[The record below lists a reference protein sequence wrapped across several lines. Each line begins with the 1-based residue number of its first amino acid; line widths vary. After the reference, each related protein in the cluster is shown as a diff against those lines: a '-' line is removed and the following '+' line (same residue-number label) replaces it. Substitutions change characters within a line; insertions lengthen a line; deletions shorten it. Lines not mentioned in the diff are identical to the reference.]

1 LSQDPEPRE
10 ASFDRL
16 RTSPDAAAEE
26 ALVRRAQA
34 GDRDAFRSLYQAY
47 QDRVFATAYR
57 IAGDRETAADLTQ
70 EVFVKVFEELP
81 GFRFGS
87 RFSTWLY
94 RVAANHAINKASETA
109 RHARLNERVAR
120 DRPSMAPATPPARDR
135 FADERIQAALGGL
148 SVKLRA
154 VTVLRYLEGLSY
166 DEIAETLDLS
176 VGTVKSRLFLAHA
189 TLKEALD
196 DLVKDVGP

>member
-1 LSQDPEPRE
+1 MSEGPEPRE
-10 ASFDRL
+10 A
-16 RTSPDAAAEE
+16 PDATAEE

-34 GDRDAFRSLYQAY
+34 GDRAAFRSLYQAY

-57 IAGDRETAADLTQ
+57 IAGDREVAADLTQ

-120 DRPSMAPATPPARDR
+120 ERPSTAPATPPVHDR
-135 FADERIQAALGGL
+135 FADERIQRALDGL
-148 SVKLRA
+148 SVKLRV

-166 DEIAETLDLS
+166 EEIAEALELS

-189 TLKEALD
+189 TLKEALI
-196 DLVKDVGP
+196 DLVKDEGP

>member
-1 LSQDPEPRE
+1 LSEGPEPRE
-10 ASFDRL
+10 APF
-16 RTSPDAAAEE
+16 DAAAEE

-57 IAGDRETAADLTQ
+57 IAGDRETAADLAQ

-120 DRPSMAPATPPARDR
+120 EKPSVAPAAPAAHDR
-135 FADERIQAALGGL
+135 FADERVQAALGGL
-148 SVKLRA
+148 SVKLRV

-166 DEIAETLDLS
+166 EEIAEALDLS

-189 TLKEALD
+189 TLKEALN

>member
-10 ASFDRL
+10 ASF
-16 RTSPDAAAEE
+16 DAAAEE

-34 GDRDAFRSLYQAY
+34 GDRAAFRSLYQAY

-57 IAGDRETAADLTQ
+57 IAGDRETAADLAQ

-109 RHARLNERVAR
+109 RHARLNERIAR
-120 DRPSMAPATPPARDR
+120 ERPSTAPAEPPVHDR
-135 FADERIQAALGGL
+135 FADERIQAALDGL

-154 VTVLRYLEGLSY
+154 VVVLRYLEGLSY
-166 DEIAETLDLS
+166 EEIADALELS

-189 TLKEALD
+189 TLKESLN
-196 DLVKDVGP
+196 DLVKDVGI

>member
-1 LSQDPEPRE
+1 MSESPEPRE
-10 ASFDRL
+10 A
-16 RTSPDAAAEE
+16 PDAAAEE

-120 DRPSMAPATPPARDR
+120 EKPSVAPPAPAAPDR

-148 SVKLRA
+148 SVKLRV

-166 DEIAETLDLS
+166 EEIAEALDLS

-189 TLKEALD
+189 TLKEALN

>member
-1 LSQDPEPRE
+1 MSEGPEPRE
-10 ASFDRL
+10 APF
-16 RTSPDAAAEE
+16 DAAAEE

-57 IAGDRETAADLTQ
+57 IAGDRETAADLAQ

-120 DRPSMAPATPPARDR
+120 EKPSVAPAAPAARDR
-135 FADERIQAALGGL
+135 FADERVQAALGGL
-148 SVKLRA
+148 SVKLRV

-166 DEIAETLDLS
+166 EEIAEALDLS

-189 TLKEALD
+189 TLKEALN
-196 DLVKDVGP
+196 DLVKDVEP

>member
-1 LSQDPEPRE
+1 MSEGPEPRE
-10 ASFDRL
+10 APF
-16 RTSPDAAAEE
+16 DAAAEE

-57 IAGDRETAADLTQ
+57 IAGDRETAADLAQ

-120 DRPSMAPATPPARDR
+120 EKPSVAPAAPAARDR
-135 FADERIQAALGGL
+135 FADERVQAALGGL
-148 SVKLRA
+148 SVKLRV

-166 DEIAETLDLS
+166 EEIAEALDLS

-189 TLKEALD
+189 TLKEALN

>member
-1 LSQDPEPRE
+1 MSEGPEPRE
-10 ASFDRL
+10 A
-16 RTSPDAAAEE
+16 PDAAAEE

-34 GDRDAFRSLYQAY
+34 GDRAAFRSLYQAY

-57 IAGDRETAADLTQ
+57 IAGDREVAADLTQ

-120 DRPSMAPATPPARDR
+120 ERPSTAPATPPVHDR
-135 FADERIQAALGGL
+135 FADERIQRALDGL
-148 SVKLRA
+148 SVKLRV

-166 DEIAETLDLS
+166 EEIAEALDLS

-189 TLKEALD
+189 TLKEALI
-196 DLVKDVGP
+196 DLVKDEGP

>member
-1 LSQDPEPRE
+1 LSEGPEPRE
-10 ASFDRL
+10 AS
-16 RTSPDAAAEE
+16 DAAAEE

-34 GDRDAFRSLYQAY
+34 GDREAFRSLYEKY

-70 EVFVKVFEELP
+70 EVFVKIFEELP

-109 RHARLNERVAR
+109 RHARLNERIAR
-120 DRPSMAPATPPARDR
+120 ERPASAPAEPPARDK
-135 FADERIQAALGGL
+135 FAGERLQAALGAL

-166 DEIAETLDLS
+166 EEIAETLELS

-189 TLKEALD
+189 TLRELMDDEVKEGD
-196 DLVKDVGP
+196 R

>member
-1 LSQDPEPRE
+1 LSEGPEPRE
-10 ASFDRL
+10 APF
-16 RTSPDAAAEE
+16 DAAAEE

-57 IAGDRETAADLTQ
+57 IAGDRETAADLAQ

-120 DRPSMAPATPPARDR
+120 EKPSVAPAAPAARDR
-135 FADERIQAALGGL
+135 FADERVQAALGGL
-148 SVKLRA
+148 SVKLRV

-166 DEIAETLDLS
+166 EEIAEALDLS

-189 TLKEALD
+189 TLKEALN
-196 DLVKDVGP
+196 DLVKDVEP

>member
-1 LSQDPEPRE
+1 MSHPPEPRE
-10 ASFDRL
+10 SF
-16 RTSPDAAAEE
+16 DAAAEE

-70 EVFVKVFEELP
+70 EVFVKVYEELP

-109 RHARLNERVAR
+109 RHARINERIAR
-120 DRPSMAPATPPARDR
+120 ERPSAAPESAPVRDR
-135 FADERIQAALGGL
+135 FADDRVQAALDGL
-148 SVKLRA
+148 SLKLRA

-166 DEIAETLDLS
+166 EEIAETLDLS

-189 TLKEALD
+189 TLKEALN

>member
-1 LSQDPEPRE
+1 LSHPPESRE
-10 ASFDRL
+10 S
-16 RTSPDAAAEE
+16 SEAAAEE

-94 RVAANHAINKASETA
+94 RVAANHALNRASETA
-109 RHARLNERVAR
+109 RHARINERIAR
-120 DRPSMAPATPPARDR
+120 ERPSAAPASAPVRDR
-135 FADERIQAALGGL
+135 FADDRVQAALDGL
-148 SVKLRA
+148 SLKLRA

-166 DEIAETLDLS
+166 EEIAETLDLS

-189 TLKEALD
+189 TLKEALN

>member
-1 LSQDPEPRE
+1 LSQFPEPRE
-10 ASFDRL
+10 A
-16 RTSPDAAAEE
+16 PDAAAEE

-34 GDRDAFRSLYQAY
+34 GDRDAFRSLYQKY

-70 EVFVKVFEELP
+70 EVFVKIFEELP

-109 RHARLNERVAR
+109 RHARLNERLAR
-120 DRPSMAPATPPARDR
+120 ERPAAAPADPPARDR
-135 FADERIQAALGGL
+135 FAGERLQAALAGL

-166 DEIAETLDLS
+166 EEIAETLELS
-176 VGTVKSRLFLAHA
+176 VGTVKSRLFLAHT
-189 TLKEALD
+189 TLRELMEDEVKEGD
-196 DLVKDVGP
+196 R

>member
-1 LSQDPEPRE
+1 MSEGPEPRE
-10 ASFDRL
+10 APF
-16 RTSPDAAAEE
+16 DAAAEE

-57 IAGDRETAADLTQ
+57 IAGDRETAADLAQ

-120 DRPSMAPATPPARDR
+120 EKPSVAPAAPAAHDR
-135 FADERIQAALGGL
+135 FADERVQAALGGL
-148 SVKLRA
+148 SVKLRV

-166 DEIAETLDLS
+166 EEIAEALDLS

-189 TLKEALD
+189 TLKEALN

>member
-1 LSQDPEPRE
+1 MSEGPEPRE
-10 ASFDRL
+10 A
-16 RTSPDAAAEE
+16 PDAAAEE

-34 GDRDAFRSLYQAY
+34 GDRAAFRSLYQAY

-57 IAGDRETAADLTQ
+57 IAGDREVAADLTQ

-120 DRPSMAPATPPARDR
+120 ERPSTAPATPPVHDR
-135 FADERIQAALGGL
+135 FADERIQRALDGL
-148 SVKLRA
+148 SVKLRV

-166 DEIAETLDLS
+166 EEIAEALDLS

-189 TLKEALD
+189 TLKEALN

>member
-1 LSQDPEPRE
+1 MSQSSEPRE
-10 ASFDRL
+10 AL
-16 RTSPDAAAEE
+16 DAAAEE

-34 GDRDAFRSLYQAY
+34 GDRDAFRSLYQKY

-57 IAGDRETAADLTQ
+57 IAGDRETAADLAQ

-120 DRPSMAPATPPARDR
+120 ERPSMAPAAPPVHDR
-135 FADERIQAALGGL
+135 FADERVQAALGGL
-148 SVKLRA
+148 SVKLRV

-166 DEIAETLDLS
+166 EEIAEALDLS

>member
-1 LSQDPEPRE
+1 LSHPPEPRE
-10 ASFDRL
+10 S
-16 RTSPDAAAEE
+16 SDAAAEE

-70 EVFVKVFEELP
+70 EVFVKVYEELP

-87 RFSTWLY
+87 RFSTWIY

-109 RHARLNERVAR
+109 RHTRIHERIARERPTA
-120 DRPSMAPATPPARDR
+120 APASAPVRDR
-135 FADERIQAALGGL
+135 FADDRVQAALDGL
-148 SVKLRA
+148 SLKLRA

-166 DEIAETLDLS
+166 EEIAETLDLS

-189 TLKEALD
+189 TLREALN

>member
-1 LSQDPEPRE
+1 LSQVPESRP
-10 ASFDRL
+10 AS
-16 RTSPDAAAEE
+16 DAGEE

-34 GDRDAFRSLYQAY
+34 GDRDAFRALYQKY
-47 QDRVFATAYR
+47 MDRVFATAYR
-57 IAGDRETAADLTQ
+57 IAGDRETAADLAQ
-70 EVFVKVFEELP
+70 EIFVKVFEELP

-109 RHARLNERVAR
+109 RHARLRERVAR
-120 DRPSMAPATPPARDR
+120 ERPSAAPGEPPARDR
-135 FADERIQAALGGL
+135 FADERIQAALDGL

-154 VTVLRYLEGLSY
+154 VTVLRYLDGLSY
-166 DEIAETLDLS
+166 EEIAEALDLS

-196 DLVKDVGP
+196 DLMKDVRP

>member
-1 LSQDPEPRE
+1 LSQVPESRP
-10 ASFDRL
+10 AS
-16 RTSPDAAAEE
+16 DAGEE
-26 ALVRRAQA
+26 TLVRRAQT
-34 GDRDAFRSLYQAY
+34 GDREAFRALYEKY
-47 QDRVFATAYR
+47 MDRVFATAYR
-57 IAGDRETAADLTQ
+57 IAGDRETAADLAQ
-70 EVFVKVFEELP
+70 EIFVKVFEELP

-109 RHARLNERVAR
+109 RHARLRARVAR
-120 DRPSMAPATPPARDR
+120 ERPPAPGEPRPRDR
-135 FADERIQAALGGL
+135 FADERIQAALDGL

-166 DEIAETLDLS
+166 EEIAEAMDLS

-196 DLVKDVGP
+196 ELMKDVRP

>member
-1 LSQDPEPRE
+1 LSEGPEPRE
-10 ASFDRL
+10 A
-16 RTSPDAAAEE
+16 PDAAAEE

-34 GDRDAFRSLYQAY
+34 GDRAAFRSLYQAY

-57 IAGDRETAADLTQ
+57 IAGDREVAADLTQ

-120 DRPSMAPATPPARDR
+120 ERPSTAPATPPVHDR
-135 FADERIQAALGGL
+135 FADERIQRALDGL
-148 SVKLRA
+148 SVKLRV

-166 DEIAETLDLS
+166 EEIAEALELS

-189 TLKEALD
+189 TLKEALI
-196 DLVKDVGP
+196 DLVKDEGP

>member
-1 LSQDPEPRE
+1 MSEGPEPRE
-10 ASFDRL
+10 APF
-16 RTSPDAAAEE
+16 DAAAEE

-57 IAGDRETAADLTQ
+57 IAGDRETAADLAQ

-120 DRPSMAPATPPARDR
+120 EKPSVAPAAPAARDR

-148 SVKLRA
+148 SVKLRV

-166 DEIAETLDLS
+166 EEIAEALDLS

-189 TLKEALD
+189 TLKEALN

>member
-1 LSQDPEPRE
+1 MSEGPEPRE
-10 ASFDRL
+10 AFA
-16 RTSPDAAAEE
+16 AAAEE

-120 DRPSMAPATPPARDR
+120 EKPSVAPAAPAAHDR

-148 SVKLRA
+148 SVKLRV

-166 DEIAETLDLS
+166 EEIAEALDLS

-189 TLKEALD
+189 MLKEALN

>member
-1 LSQDPEPRE
+1 MSQDSEPRE
-10 ASFDRL
+10 A
-16 RTSPDAAAEE
+16 PGAAAEE

-57 IAGDRETAADLTQ
+57 IAGDRETAADLAQ

-120 DRPSMAPATPPARDR
+120 ERPSAAPERPPVYDR
-135 FADERIQAALGGL
+135 FADERIQAALDGL
-148 SVKLRA
+148 SVKLRV

-166 DEIAETLDLS
+166 EEIAEALELS

-189 TLKEALD
+189 TLKDALNE
-196 DLVKDVGP
+196 LVKDVES

>member
-1 LSQDPEPRE
+1 MSDSPEPRG
-10 ASFDRL
+10 AP
-16 RTSPDAAAEE
+16 PDAAAEE
-26 ALVRRAQA
+26 RLVRRAQA

-57 IAGDRETAADLTQ
+57 ITGDRETAADLAQ

-94 RVAANHAINKASETA
+94 RVAANHAINRASETA
-109 RHARLNERVAR
+109 RHARLNERIAR
-120 DRPSMAPATPPARDR
+120 ERPSAAPAAPPVFDR
-135 FADERIQAALGGL
+135 FADERVQRALDGL
-148 SVKLRA
+148 SVKLRV

-166 DEIAETLDLS
+166 EEIAEALELS

-189 TLKEALD
+189 TLKEALTE
-196 DLVKDVGP
+196 LVKDVEP

>member
-1 LSQDPEPRE
+1 LSEGPEPRE
-10 ASFDRL
+10 A
-16 RTSPDAAAEE
+16 PDATAEE

-34 GDRDAFRSLYQAY
+34 GDRAAFRSLYQAY

-57 IAGDRETAADLTQ
+57 IAGDREVAADLTQ

-120 DRPSMAPATPPARDR
+120 ERPSTAPATPPVHDR
-135 FADERIQAALGGL
+135 FADERIQRALDGL
-148 SVKLRA
+148 SVKLRV

-166 DEIAETLDLS
+166 EEIAEALELS

-189 TLKEALD
+189 TLKEALI
-196 DLVKDVGP
+196 DLVKDEGP

>member
-1 LSQDPEPRE
+1 MSEGPEPRE
-10 ASFDRL
+10 A
-16 RTSPDAAAEE
+16 PDAAAEE

-34 GDRDAFRSLYQAY
+34 GDRAAFRSLYQAY

-57 IAGDRETAADLTQ
+57 IAGDREVAADLTQ

-120 DRPSMAPATPPARDR
+120 ERPSTAPATPPVHDR
-135 FADERIQAALGGL
+135 FADERIQRALDGL
-148 SVKLRA
+148 SVKLRV

-166 DEIAETLDLS
+166 EEIAEALELS

-189 TLKEALD
+189 TLKEALI
-196 DLVKDVGP
+196 DLVKDEGP

>member
-1 LSQDPEPRE
+1 LSEGPEPRE
-10 ASFDRL
+10 APF
-16 RTSPDAAAEE
+16 DAAAEE

-57 IAGDRETAADLTQ
+57 IAGDRETAADLAQ

-120 DRPSMAPATPPARDR
+120 EKPSVAPAAPAARDR
-135 FADERIQAALGGL
+135 FADERVQAALGGL
-148 SVKLRA
+148 SVKLRV

-166 DEIAETLDLS
+166 EEIAEALDLS

-189 TLKEALD
+189 TLKEALN

>member
-1 LSQDPEPRE
+1 MSEGPEPRE
-10 ASFDRL
+10 AS
-16 RTSPDAAAEE
+16 DAAAEE

-34 GDRDAFRSLYQAY
+34 GDREAFRSLYEKY

-70 EVFVKVFEELP
+70 EVFVKIFEELP

-120 DRPSMAPATPPARDR
+120 EKPSVAPAAPAAHDR
-135 FADERIQAALGGL
+135 FADERVQAALGGL
-148 SVKLRA
+148 SVKLRV

-166 DEIAETLDLS
+166 EEIAEALDLS

-189 TLKEALD
+189 TLKEALN

>member
-1 LSQDPEPRE
+1 MSQFPEPRE
-10 ASFDRL
+10 A
-16 RTSPDAAAEE
+16 PDAAAEE

-34 GDRDAFRSLYQAY
+34 GDRDAFRSLYQKY

-70 EVFVKVFEELP
+70 EVFVKIFEELP

-109 RHARLNERVAR
+109 RHARLNERIAR
-120 DRPSMAPATPPARDR
+120 ERPAAAPADPPSRDR
-135 FADERIQAALGGL
+135 FAGERLQAALAAL

-166 DEIAETLDLS
+166 EEIAETLELS
-176 VGTVKSRLFLAHA
+176 IGTVKSRLFLAHA
-189 TLKEALD
+189 TLRELMDDDVKEGD
-196 DLVKDVGP
+196 R

>member
-1 LSQDPEPRE
+1 MSEGPEPRE
-10 ASFDRL
+10 APF
-16 RTSPDAAAEE
+16 DAAAEE

-57 IAGDRETAADLTQ
+57 IAGDRETAADLAQ

-120 DRPSMAPATPPARDR
+120 EKSSVAPAAPAARDR
-135 FADERIQAALGGL
+135 FADERVQAALGGL
-148 SVKLRA
+148 SVKLRV

-166 DEIAETLDLS
+166 EEIAEALDLS

-189 TLKEALD
+189 TLKEALN